1 MQNTEPTH
9 GEPARVPPAP
19 SPRTPDAPSVSL
31 PDAEAYRLG
40 SDRLTGIS
48 RNGYTVVGERR
59 TRHPDSDDRRN
70 GIFERLVSGDDDVA
84 GLIAYSLY
92 KQNKRDW
99 LRAFE
104 TARSRAPTLDEEV
117 AYTIGESTTRRLAM
131 YRQMAEATF
140 IGQAA
145 TRRLADQS
153 EGGDLRL
160 PLPPENQPAPQGLQR
175 ALQEHAPARRET
187 NKSVVAMALYAAVLL
202 FAGLGLWA
210 SLRLFIPGTTH

>member
-1 MQNTEPTH
+1 MQNTEPTRS
-9 GEPARVPPAP
+9 EPARVPAMPAP
-19 SPRTPDAPSVSL
+19 RGPDTPSVSL

-40 SDRLTGIS
+40 SDRLMGIS

-84 GLIAYSLY
+84 GLIAYSVY

-99 LRAFE
+99 LKAFE

-145 TRRLADQS
+145 TRQAAIDDHADPRGARALDSQS
-153 EGGDLRL
+153 AAL
-160 PLPPENQPAPQGLQR
+160 PLQRPIPEPAMPR
-175 ALQEHAPARRET
+175 AAE
-187 NKSVVAMALYAAVLL
+187 NKSYGALALYAAVLGL
-202 FAGLGLWA
+202 AGFGLWA
-210 SLRLFIPGTTH
+210 SVRFLFPGAVH